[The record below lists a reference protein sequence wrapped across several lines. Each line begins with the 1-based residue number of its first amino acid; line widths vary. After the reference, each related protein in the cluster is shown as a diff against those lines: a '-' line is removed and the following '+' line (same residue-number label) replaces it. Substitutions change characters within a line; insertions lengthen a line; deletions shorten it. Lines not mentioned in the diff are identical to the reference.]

1 VRRPA
6 VLDRAFLS
14 VNLYIGRTPAEPSR
28 VRRIMAGPTGRCDVS
43 ETADRDDRSDA
54 KHWLDVLTKKEE
66 HKLIEL
72 LRKRFPDGGAEGRR
86 EE

>member
-1 VRRPA
+1 
-6 VLDRAFLS
+6 
-14 VNLYIGRTPAEPSR
+14 
-28 VRRIMAGPTGRCDVS
+28 MS